1 MIRPQPRPLRRGR
14 PTLRHSASSLRH
26 LLRACLQRL
35 PPPLSGRLRTAIAW
49 LIGQEGSPGHQARGL
64 AAGVFTGC
72 LPFFG
77 LQILLGVA
85 LAVSLRGNR
94 LLAAAGTWISN
105 PLTTLPLCW
114 LNYKVGALLLGPG
127 PAWPALDELDG
138 AALSALGWS
147 FTSRLMLGSL
157 LMGLVNA
164 VVAGVLC
171 WRWLHGRRQRGSP
184 RR

>member
-1 MIRPQPRPLRRGR
+1 MIRSQPRTLRR
-14 PTLRHSASSLRH
+14 PSLRGGASA
-26 LLRACLQRL
+26 LRRRLRTGLQRL
-35 PPPLSGRLRTAIAW
+35 PPALSGRLRSTIAW
-49 LIGQEGSPGHQARGL
+49 MIGQEGSPGHQARGL

-114 LNYKVGALLLGPG
+114 LNYQVGVLLLGPG
-127 PAWPALDELDG
+127 PAWPALDKLDG

-157 LMGLVNA
+157 LMGLVSA

-171 WRWLHGRRQRGSP
+171 WHWLHGRRQRGS
-184 RR
+184 RRRR